1 LKAHLCRVTR
11 AGTSFHIKTWG
22 STVHVRGTVVLVAAD
37 AASLLLVERLFAIV
51 EPKPIFAPGAAG
63 LFRKPPKAKNPGMK
77 AGARDSR
84 SVHPAATI
92 IRDYHRLVNKI

>member
-51 EPKPIFAPGAAG
+51 EPKPIFAPPGRPDCFASRQK
-63 LFRKPPKAKNPGMK
+63 RKT
-77 AGARDSR
+77 
-84 SVHPAATI
+84 PA
-92 IRDYHRLVNKI
+92 